1 LVFNGYLLCGRSF
14 KLSLFALTSI
24 LLLGLNSGNS
34 NIHAQQQGR
43 TESDFSFVA
52 AGDWGCDEKAQRTVK
67 NMQNKTPDLVL
78 ALGDLS
84 YQKSADCWLD
94 MMSPLLNKTRIAI
107 GDHEYHFKNSSRLK
121 EYLDK
126 FHLPNQYYSF
136 NHKNV
141 HFLAMSAEIPFDE
154 DSEQYRFVK
163 SDLDSAS
170 NNESIKWI
178 VVFMY
183 ELMYS
188 SPTFH
193 EASQNLRD
201 TYHPLFD
208 KYHVDLVLQ
217 AHSHNYQRSFP
228 ISYNDKDPTHPIIDE
243 RSEKEYSDPNG
254 SIFVVVG
261 TGGADLHNFTGQ
273 APFVAK
279 QFQRFG
285 FLDVQV
291 VDNGTKMIGIFYENR
306 EVTDKDHFT
315 VKKAAIR
322 LETQ

>member
-1 LVFNGYLLCGRSF
+1 ML
-14 KLSLFALTSI
+14 I
-24 LLLGLNSGNS
+24 DLNSGNS
-34 NIHAQQQGR
+34 NIYAQQQGR
-43 TESDFSFVA
+43 SESEFSFVA

-136 NHKNV
+136 NHKNI
-141 HFLAMSAEIPFDE
+141 HFLAMSAEISFDE

-170 NNESIKWI
+170 KNESIKWI

-183 ELMYS
+183 EMMYS

-193 EASQNLRD
+193 EANQNLRD

-208 KYHVDLVLQ
+208 KYRVDLVLQ

-228 ISYNDKDPTHPIIDE
+228 ISYNYRDSSRPIIEE
-243 RSEKEYSDPNG
+243 RNEEQYFNPKG
-254 SIFVVVG
+254 STFVVAG

-273 APFVAK
+273 AFFIVE
-279 QFQRFG
+279 QFQRSG
-285 FLDVQV
+285 FLQVQL
-291 VDNGTKMIGIFYENR
+291 VDNRTKMIGTFYENR
-306 EVTDKDHFT
+306 EGTDKDRFEIT
-315 VKKAAIR
+315 KSKSKSSAS
-322 LETQ
+322 

>member
-1 LVFNGYLLCGRSF
+1 MYRRSF
-14 KLSLFALTSI
+14 KLSIFALTSI
-24 LLLGLNSGNS
+24 LLIDLNSGNS
-34 NIHAQQQGR
+34 NVYAQQQGR
-43 TESDFSFVA
+43 SESEFSFVA

-126 FHLPNQYYSF
+126 FHLANQYYSF
-136 NHKNV
+136 NHKNI
-141 HFLAMSAEIPFDE
+141 HFLAMSAEIPFDD
-154 DSEQYRFVK
+154 DSEQYRFIK
-163 SDLDSAS
+163 SDPDSAS
-170 NNESIKWI
+170 KNESIKWI

-183 ELMYS
+183 EMMYS

-193 EASQNLRD
+193 KANENLRD

-228 ISYNDKDPTHPIIDE
+228 ILFNDKEPSQPIINE
-243 RSEKEYSDPNG
+243 RNEEKYSDPNG
-254 SIFVVVG
+254 SIFVVAG
-261 TGGADLHNFTGQ
+261 AGGADLHNFTGQ

-285 FLDVQV
+285 FLDVRIP
-291 VDNGTKMIGIFYENR
+291 DNGTKMIGTFYENR
-306 EVTDKDHFT
+306 EGTDEDHFVIT
-315 VKKAAIR
+315 KSAR
-322 LETQ
+322 SLETE

>member
-1 LVFNGYLLCGRSF
+1 LVFNGYLLYRRSF
-14 KLSLFALTSI
+14 KLSIFALTSI
-24 LLLGLNSGNS
+24 LLIDLNSGNS
-34 NIHAQQQGR
+34 NVYAQQQGR
-43 TESDFSFVA
+43 SESEFSFVA

-136 NHKNV
+136 NHKNI
-141 HFLAMSAEIPFDE
+141 HFLAMSAEIPFDD

-163 SDLDSAS
+163 SDPDSAS
-170 NNESIKWI
+170 KNESIKWI

-183 ELMYS
+183 EMMYS
-188 SPTFH
+188 STFH
-193 EASQNLRD
+193 KANENLRD

-228 ISYNDKDPTHPIIDE
+228 ILFNDKEPSQPIINE
-243 RSEKEYSDPNG
+243 RNEEKYSDPNG
-254 SIFVVVG
+254 SIFVVAG
-261 TGGADLHNFTGQ
+261 AGGADLHNLTGQ

-285 FLDVQV
+285 FLDVRIA
-291 VDNGTKMIGIFYENR
+291 DNGTKMIGTFYENR
-306 EVTDKDHFT
+306 EGTDRDHFVIT
-315 VKKAAIR
+315 KSAR
-322 LETQ
+322 SLETE

>member
-1 LVFNGYLLCGRSF
+1 LNSNFSCRGSF
-14 KLSLFALTSI
+14 ELSLLILTS
-24 LLLGLNSGNS
+24 LLLIGLIGNNG
-34 NIHAQQQGR
+34 NIYAQQQ
-43 TESDFSFVA
+43 EPDFSFVA
-52 AGDWGCDEKAQRTVK
+52 AGDWGCDEKAQRTVQ

-94 MMSPLLNKTRIAI
+94 MMDPLLNKTKIAI
-107 GDHEYHFKNSSRLK
+107 GDHEYHFKNSSRFK
-121 EYLDK
+121 QYVDK
-126 FHLPNQYYSF
+126 FHLVNQYYSF
-136 NHKNV
+136 NYENI
-141 HFLAMSAEIPFDE
+141 HFLGMSAEIPFDK
-154 DSEQYRFVK
+154 DSEQYKFVE
-163 SDLDSAS
+163 SDLEAAS
-170 NNESIKWI
+170 NNASIQWI

-193 EASQNLRD
+193 AANENLRD

-228 ISYNDKDPTHPIIDE
+228 ISYNDDESSNPIISARDE
-243 RSEKEYSDPNG
+243 GEYSDPKG
-254 SIFVVVG
+254 SIFVVAG

-273 APFVAK
+273 APYIVT

-285 FLDVQV
+285 FLNLDIIN
-291 VDNGTKMIGIFYENR
+291 NGTTMVGTFYENR
-306 EVTDKDHFT
+306 QGADKDHFIIA
-315 VKKAAIR
+315 KSLK
-322 LETQ
+322 EEK